1 MEQISSNLPNK
12 AAFPIDFVVVGGG
25 VTGFAC
31 AIALRRVGHQV
42 RVLEKDATFP
52 PTLSWCPMPPN
63 LSKIFY
69 RWGLQDELRKISI
82 QGAKKIPLQ
91 STGERLRTQMWDK
104 EVLKETGG
112 EFILAHTD
120 DLRQLL
126 YDIAVAVGANVRL
139 GTRVETVN
147 TDAQTVT
154 LSTGEM
160 LRADVIVGCDGPS
173 GITRHVLSTTQKEE
187 EYDDEV
193 SINMNMYC
201 TTIPETSIMKGPQL
215 RELYDYD
222 IVRTM
227 SSRGLH
233 AHCPQPVCDHVD
245 GQAPL
250 KYWVNGLMVVM
261 GAAVH
266 PMPPGSVQE
275 RALAVEDGA
284 VLARLFSHLHSKEQ
298 IKNFLSAFQ
307 DLRER
312 RCKTLLCKE
321 ARIFHYMTAEPGE
334 LHQSRDDKT
343 WVTWENEQARAISVL
358 DGMGDLE
365 ENKFHMQIEKV
376 FAYDAEDDA
385 DNWWVTWGILNI
397 RARSDC
403 SESHMGKG
411 AGTKN
416 LLGDVEVSIVQ

>member
-1 MEQISSNLPNK
+1 MEQISSNLPKK
-12 AAFPIDFVVVGGG
+12 AALPIDFVVVGGG
-25 VTGFAC
+25 VAGFAC
-31 AIALRRVGHQV
+31 AIALRRVGHHV
-42 RVLEKDATFP
+42 LVLEKDATFP

-63 LSKIFY
+63 LSKILY

-82 QGAKKIPLQ
+82 QGANNIRLQ
-91 STGERLRTQMWDK
+91 RTGERLGTQMWDK

-112 EFILAHTD
+112 EFILAHID

-139 GTRVETVN
+139 GARVETVN

-160 LRADVIVGCDGPS
+160 LKADVIVGCDGPS
-173 GITRHVLSTTQKEE
+173 GITRQVLSTTQKEE
-187 EYDDEV
+187 EYDNEV

-201 TTIPETSIMKGPQL
+201 TTIPKTSIMKGPQL
-215 RELYDYD
+215 RELYDHD
-222 IVRTM
+222 I
-227 SSRGLH
+227 
-233 AHCPQPVCDHVD
+233 PVCVHVD

-250 KYWVNGLMVVM
+250 KYWVNGFMVVM

-266 PMPPGSVQE
+266 PMTPGSVQE

-284 VLARLFSHLHSKEQ
+284 VLARLFSRLHWKDQ
-298 IKNFLSAFQ
+298 IKSFLEAFQ

-312 RCKTLLCKE
+312 RCKTVLCKE

-343 WVTWENEQARAISVL
+343 WVTWENEQARAISIL
-358 DGMGDLE
+358 DGTEDLE
-365 ENKFHMQIEKV
+365 ENELHLQIEKV
-376 FAYDAEDDA
+376 FGYNAEDDA
-385 DNWWVTWGILNI
+385 DNWWITWGILNM
-397 RARSDC
+397 RARSNS
-403 SESHMGKG
+403 SESHMGEI

-416 LLGDVEVSIVQ
+416 LLGDVE